1 MIILIS
7 LSLICNTLFSLLA
20 GENINATGVS
30 GAEISV
36 IWDQPTYLYINFND
50 VSGSSQLLEGNM

>member
-1 MIILIS
+1 M
-7 LSLICNTLFSLLA
+7 FSLLA